1 MANTKR
7 YYVDYAGLSE
17 FLSKLKD
24 FYAKTSSTNNSTAVG
39 YAAAAG
45 TAATAN
51 ALATGRNFSITG
63 DVTAD
68 AVSFDG
74 SGNVVL
80 TTSIANATQS
90 AKGLMS
96 AADKTKLDKLQA
108 IYSLGT
114 NLSLDGNTLKVD
126 LSNYATKSDISA
138 VFKFKGTV
146 AAVADLPTGASV
158 GDVYHVIASHSEYVW
173 VGANTSDTA
182 HPAAHWEELGVTVSL
197 DGYASESWVEGK
209 LAGYRKT
216 TDQIAISDITDFEST
231 VKGIEVN
238 SAASAK
244 KTTGTLKIKEPGAE
258 SFTTYNGSADVSI
271 DISSIA
277 TTESVEK
284 KADKLAASTVGNILV
299 ASSTGNLENSGVN
312 KSVLSNGAVA
322 DGNASFVTGDQVY
335 DFVNPRINGL
345 VDKAATYTFASGSN
359 GKFTVTPT
367 VGGTAQSAITVS
379 TGADA
384 NKIEVINLKGSGA
397 TTASALTITNK
408 AVTLDLSSY
417 MVTSDIEPIP
427 ATGTNS
433 IASLFA

>member
-7 YYVDYAGLSE
+7 YYVDYAGLSD
-17 FLSKLKD
+17 FLTRLKS
-24 FYAKTSSTNNSTAVG
+24 FYAGTTATNNNTAVG
-39 YAAAAG
+39 YAVAAG
-45 TAATAN
+45 SAATAA
-51 ALATGRNFSITG
+51 ALTTARNFSITG
-63 DVTAD
+63 DVTAT

-74 SGNVVL
+74 TGNVAL
-80 TTSIANATQS
+80 NASIATATQS

-146 AAVADLPTGASV
+146 AAVANLPTGASV

-173 VGANTSDTA
+173 VGANASDTA
-182 HPAAHWEELGVTVSL
+182 HPEAHWEELGVTVSL
-197 DGYASESWVEGK
+197 DGYATEDWVNTQLE
-209 LAGYRKT
+209 GYRKT
-216 TDQIAISDITDFEST
+216 TDKIAISDITDFEST

-244 KTTGTLKIKEPGAE
+244 KTIGTLSIKEPGAD
-258 SFTTYNGSADVSI
+258 SATTYNGSANVSI
-271 DISSIA
+271 DLSSIA
-277 TTESVEK
+277 TSDAVNK
-284 KADKLAASTVGNILV
+284 KADKLTAAASGNILV

-322 DGNASFVTGDQVY
+322 DGNTSFVTGDQVY
-335 DFVNPRINGL
+335 DFTQGQIDEL
-345 VDKAATYTFASGSN
+345 KDAAATYAFTNGSD

-367 VGGTAQSAITVS
+367 VGGVAQSAITVS

-417 MVTSDIEPIP
+417 MVTDDMEAIP
-427 ATGTNS
+427 LTGTNS
-433 IASLFA
+433 IAALFA